1 MEEVGLIQEIQEFLG
16 LESETIIWILI
27 AVVIGGGIY
36 DFFIRDDLY
45 KS

>member
-36 DFFIRDDLY
+36 DFFIRDDFY
-45 KS
+45 